1 MELSQELRRTRNQ
14 ARASTLLVVSFLALW
29 WSSSSSDDPNFP
41 VSDIKIHKK
50 LADSPPL
57 VHTTLR
63 KVAGTAAAQPSDP
76 NSYNTDTTSAFPSSQ
91 NFEYHQS
98 QKYEYQSPSGMH
110 SPSDFVAPKTPN
122 MSTSY
127 AQQLQQQS
135 SMFTTTPPSIHSQG
149 VLLSSPLTP
158 PSPRVLLSWL
168 DTLEPPSRP
177 RQKMLTNGSLV
188 SLRDSPPASDSSK
201 LTGSSSLESSQDEE
215 ERMGRSA
222 TLGRRVGERY
232 TNHQQYGLPYSSV
245 TFGRPVRLGGR
256 PRENNLFCDLD
267 S

>member
-1 MELSQELRRTRNQ
+1 MSTNLQVGCTVLPISLLQRRPTC
-14 ARASTLLVVSFLALW
+14 RAQPTG
-29 WSSSSSDDPNFP
+29 SSSSLRCSRQHLLPSTLKGFC
-41 VSDIKIHKK
+41 
-50 LADSPPL
+50 SP
-57 VHTTLR
+57 
-63 KVAGTAAAQPSDP
+63 Q
-76 NSYNTDTTSAFPSSQ
+76 
-91 NFEYHQS
+91 
-98 QKYEYQSPSGMH
+98 
-110 SPSDFVAPKTPN
+110 
-122 MSTSY
+122 
-127 AQQLQQQS
+127 
-135 SMFTTTPPSIHSQG
+135 
-149 VLLSSPLTP
+149 
-158 PSPRVLLSWL
+158 VLLSWL

-245 TFGRPVRLGGR
+245 TLGRPARLGRR

-267 S
+267 SRNNMLDTSNLSSNMLNNELGEERLRGR